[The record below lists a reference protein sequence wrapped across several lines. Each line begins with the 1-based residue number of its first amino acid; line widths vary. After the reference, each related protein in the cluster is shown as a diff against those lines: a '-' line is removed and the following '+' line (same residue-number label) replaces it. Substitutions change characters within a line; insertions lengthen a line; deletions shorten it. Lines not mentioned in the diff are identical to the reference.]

1 MTTRVA
7 KLTGLV
13 LLTAAIILSLI
24 LFRQSQLGW
33 FGETV
38 TDVPAWQAQW
48 QEWIKRQPL
57 EHPAMVHWVPPDCL
71 CRFFTAGHAT
81 TLSERADN
89 LGYSVYQIGEPS
101 LSLDVARPITSS
113 PDFPTPGPLVLLTN
127 AEGGIRYLGPYSDGL
142 TCTQANSLVDDWLP
156 LTRPGQLLNLDVTS
170 CRCLYPAS

>member
-1 MTTRVA
+1 MTARFA
-7 KLTGLV
+7 KLAGLAAI
-13 LLTAAIILSLI
+13 TAAIILSLI
-24 LFRQSQLGW
+24 VFRQSQLGW

-38 TDVPAWQAQW
+38 TSVPAWQAQW
-48 QEWIKRQPL
+48 QEWINRQSL
-57 EHPAMVHWVPPDCL
+57 KHPAMVHWVPPDCL

-81 TLSERADN
+81 GLSERAET

-101 LSLDVARPITSS
+101 LNLDIAQPLASG

-127 AEGGIRYLGPYSDGL
+127 TEGGIRYLGPYSDGL

-156 LTRPGQLLNLDVTS
+156 LSRQGQVLNLDVTS